1 MTSVSGG
8 SGTGHA
14 VGMSIWTAVDR
25 LVDRAPHLSDLRGQR
40 IELLAARR
48 WRMLGR
54 PIPSELVLAER
65 KAAISTLTAPAVLE
79 KVRACYDGCIVVMKG
94 LEVAARYPDP
104 ALRTFGDIDLLV
116 PDAAEAQHALLAA
129 GFQPLGDYPELY
141 VHDVHHL
148 RPLWWPGLPVYVEVH
163 KRPNWPFWLSPPPT
177 GELVSAAV
185 PSSSGV
191 KDVLALH
198 PSHHALVLAAHAWG
212 RAPLGTLRD
221 LIDIAAMADGLERS
235 ELDACARR
243 WGMERIWRTMTST
256 IDAVLF
262 EEGPTPLA
270 VRIWARH
277 LEGVRDRTVLENHV
291 QRWLSSFW
299 ALPARKATR
308 AAAKVIFDELRPAY
322 GETWSAKLRRSGRAI
337 RAASRRESEHKAAL
351 GPEGI
356 RLRDRW
362 R

>member
-1 MTSVSGG
+1 
-8 SGTGHA
+8 
-14 VGMSIWTAVDR
+14 MSIWTAVDR
-25 LVDRAPHLSDLRGQR
+25 LVDRARHLSDLRGHR
-40 IELLAARR
+40 IELLAGRR

-104 ALRTFGDIDLLV
+104 ALRAFGDIDLLI

-141 VHDVHHL
+141 AHDVHHL

-163 KRPNWPFWLSPPPT
+163 KRPNWPSWLSLPPT

-212 RAPLGTLRD
+212 RAPLGALRD
-221 LIDIAAMADGLERS
+221 LIDIAAMTDGLERS
-235 ELDACARR
+235 ELDNCARR
-243 WGMERIWRTMTST
+243 WGMERIWRTTTST
-256 IDAVLF
+256 IDAVLL
-262 EEGPTPLA
+262 EEAPTTLA
-270 VRIWARH
+270 VSIWARH
-277 LEGVRDRTVLENHV
+277 LKTVRDRTVFENHL
-291 QRWLSSFW
+291 QRLVSSFW
-299 ALPARKATR
+299 ALPAGKAAR
-308 AAAKVIFDELRPAY
+308 ATANVILDEVRPAY
-322 GETWSAKLRRSGRAI
+322 GETWRAKLRRSGRAI
-337 RAASRRESEHKAAL
+337 RAASRRESEHRAAL

-356 RLRDRW
+356 KLRDRW
-362 R
+362 G